1 MPSRKTHFRRSKKVL
16 VEGCSV
22 NFGLQWHIFG
32 FYPLTITFCAFQLLW
47 VFGATLRYLS
57 LLKDKGGV
65 IRVGSVDVAVIIS
78 ENDTWHVI
86 RGTGVKV
93 HKSVKKRGFHSIDS
107 NICNGQESWCLP
119 CARFFFLI
127 SSWTIFLFFINICVS
142 WKCYK
147 VYWPTN
153 KETTLLL
160 ELLRAA
166 NILEQRQEQI
176 YQQVGHI
183 ICSFSFSNFPS
194 KFTNVSYQ
202 IASLLNTQG
211 NYIWLKQ
218 AWSKIMVDASC
229 VSVNVDFAVG
239 SIDVFDIVGFSNA

>member
-1 MPSRKTHFRRSKKVL
+1 MPSQKTHFRRSKKVL

-86 RGTGVKV
+86 RGTGAKV

-119 CARFFFLI
+119 CARFFSPNFILNHFF
-127 SSWTIFLFFINICVS
+127 SSS
-142 WKCYK
+142 
-147 VYWPTN
+147 
-153 KETTLLL
+153 
-160 ELLRAA
+160 
-166 NILEQRQEQI
+166 
-176 YQQVGHI
+176 
-183 ICSFSFSNFPS
+183 S
-194 KFTNVSYQ
+194 KFVFNENVTKSTDQQ
-202 IASLLNTQG
+202 IKRQL
-211 NYIWLKQ
+211 Y
-218 AWSKIMVDASC
+218 
-229 VSVNVDFAVG
+229 F
-239 SIDVFDIVGFSNA
+239 